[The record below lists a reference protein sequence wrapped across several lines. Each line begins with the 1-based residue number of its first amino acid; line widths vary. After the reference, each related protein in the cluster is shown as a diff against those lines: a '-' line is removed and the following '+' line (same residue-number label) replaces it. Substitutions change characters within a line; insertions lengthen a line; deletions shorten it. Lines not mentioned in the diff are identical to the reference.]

1 VRAIRLHEFGP
12 PENLRLEEVDDP
24 EPGPEQVRIAVA
36 AAGVHF
42 VDTAIR
48 AGREGWM
55 PLPELPVIPGRE
67 VAGVVDRLGPG
78 ADPRWLGRRVVAHLG
93 TGGGGYA
100 ELAVRDAA
108 ALHAIPDGLA
118 ESQAVAM
125 IGTGR
130 TALAILEVAGI
141 TAQDVVIVT
150 GAAGGLGVLLVQAG
164 AAAGALVVALAGGE
178 RKVELARR
186 LGARIAI
193 DDRAPDWPDAVR
205 EALGGRPPTVV
216 LDGVGGRIGR
226 AAMELLGPGGRL
238 VLYGLASGEPTRL
251 SADDLYARGLTASAA
266 IGPRLLQRPGG
277 MRALEEQALAAAAS
291 GRLVPVV
298 GRSAPLAGAA
308 EAHAAIEARATVGKV
323 VLTPS

>member
-1 VRAIRLHEFGP
+1 
-12 PENLRLEEVDDP
+12 
-24 EPGPEQVRIAVA
+24 
-36 AAGVHF
+36 
-42 VDTAIR
+42 
-48 AGREGWM
+48 
-55 PLPELPVIPGRE
+55 
-67 VAGVVDRLGPG
+67 
-78 ADPRWLGRRVVAHLG
+78 
-93 TGGGGYA
+93 
-100 ELAVRDAA
+100 
-108 ALHAIPDGLA
+108 
-118 ESQAVAM
+118 
-125 IGTGR
+125 
-130 TALAILEVAGI
+130 
-141 TAQDVVIVT
+141 
-150 GAAGGLGVLLVQAG
+150 
-164 AAAGALVVALAGGE
+164 
-178 RKVELARR
+178 
-186 LGARIAI
+186 
-193 DDRAPDWPDAVR
+193 VR